1 MFRFLSI
8 ALATGLLALPL
19 AAHHSFAAEF
29 DGKRP
34 VTIKGTVTQIDWRN
48 PHAYF
53 MLEVKNE
60 AGAITII
67 HVEGHPPN
75 TLRRTGWVKDVLKV
89 HDSVAVAGWESRDGS
104 TRIAGREVTLANGK
118 KLYWGPPSE

>member
-1 MFRFLSI
+1 VLRLISLS
-8 ALATGLLALPL
+8 LMVGLLALPI
-19 AAHHSFAAEF
+19 AAHHSFAAEY
-29 DGKRP
+29 DGKKP
-34 VTIKGTVTQIDWRN
+34 VSLKGTVTQIDWRN

-60 AGAITII
+60 AGAVTTI

-89 HDSVAVAGWESRDGS
+89 KDSVTVAGWESRDGS

-118 KLYWGPPSE
+118 KLFWGPPSE